1 MKKQFL
7 TFVLVAVATLF
18 SSNISLAQSKEQ
30 KVTIIDLSQTT
41 SEFNV
46 KGLQLKPGKY
56 QFKVT
61 NVDVNKELGFVIQ
74 KASDKNM
81 DVMKT
86 AVENSFTTAL
96 IKKGDT
102 QLTGVVELK
111 EGEYFYSCPL
121 NPTPHY
127 TISVK
132 K

>member
-7 TFVLVAVATLF
+7 AFVFVAVATLF

-30 KVTIIDLSQTT
+30 KVTVIDLSQTT

-111 EGEYFYSCPL
+111 EGEYVYSCPL

>member
-7 TFVLVAVATLF
+7 TFVFVAVATLL
-18 SSNISLAQSKEQ
+18 SSNNSFAQSKEQ
-30 KVTIIDLSQTT
+30 KVTVIDLSQTT

-74 KASDKNM
+74 KASDKDK

-102 QLTGVVELK
+102 QITGVVELK
-111 EGEYFYSCPL
+111 EGEYVYSCPL

>member
-1 MKKQFL
+1 MKNQFL

-18 SSNISLAQSKEQ
+18 SSNISLAQSKEH
-30 KVTIIDLSQTT
+30 KVTVIDLSQTT
-41 SEFNV
+41 SEFNI

-74 KASDKNM
+74 KASDKDK

>member
-18 SSNISLAQSKEQ
+18 SSNISFAQSKEQ
-30 KVTIIDLSQTT
+30 KVTVIDLSQTT
-41 SEFNV
+41 GEFNV

-61 NVDVNKELGFVIQ
+61 NIDVNKEVGFVIQ

-86 AVENSFTTAL
+86 ALENSFTTAL

-111 EGEYFYSCPL
+111 EGEYVYSCPL

-127 TISVK
+127 AISVK